1 MSKDVRM
8 LKPLALA
15 ALSVSMVH
23 AATAEPISPRDA
35 SKLLKDMGSTGVS
48 IKWVNDETARIEAT
62 LKDYFFNVRLMNCN
76 DEGLCASSMI
86 FATFSMD
93 GSPSFSEYQHINEY
107 NDSYPFGRAFLL
119 DSSDADEYVVGVDYS
134 ADISAEN
141 DFTEGDVD
149 MFFVILNSFVTHM
162 SEAE

>member
-1 MSKDVRM
+1 M

-86 FATFSMD
+86 FTTFSNTMTATHLD
-93 GSPSFSEYQHINEY
+93 VHSCSIPPTRMNMWLVSIIALTSAPKMTLPKAMWTCSLSF
-107 NDSYPFGRAFLL
+107 
-119 DSSDADEYVVGVDYS
+119 
-134 ADISAEN
+134 
-141 DFTEGDVD
+141 
-149 MFFVILNSFVTHM
+149 
-162 SEAE
+162 